1 MFQQFLASDLCYMSL
16 QRTIPAWFGFNWCGS
31 FVEYMDSLQQ
41 PARQHQGG
49 MQSHYNMS
57 HDYFLCKRGGY
68 TAGIKISGRP
78 VANASNI
85 CVGRHIIRI
94 IVAQLAI
101 AQFN

>member
-1 MFQQFLASDLCYMSL
+1 MCLY
-16 QRTIPAWFGFNWCGS
+16 PNAWFGFNWCGS

-68 TAGIKISGRP
+68 TAVRTFFMLIRNPKRLPSC
-78 VANASNI
+78 NI
-85 CVGRHIIRI
+85 VDP
-94 IVAQLAI
+94 
-101 AQFN
+101 